1 MNDLLMEKRR
11 DMSLREWIKQFEK
24 HFDPRELD
32 YMTVHKASIAAQL
45 KDPETG
51 NLHLHNLKYTAK
63 DAVKLSLLRSPE
75 LDVKT
80 KRPEE
85 G

>member
-1 MNDLLMEKRR
+1 MT
-11 DMSLREWIKQFEK
+11 LRAWIKQFEEQFK
-24 HFDPRELD
+24 ERELD

-45 KDPETG
+45 KDAETG

-63 DAVKLSLLRSPE
+63 DAAQLSLLQSSQ
-75 LDVKT
+75 
-80 KRPEE
+80 